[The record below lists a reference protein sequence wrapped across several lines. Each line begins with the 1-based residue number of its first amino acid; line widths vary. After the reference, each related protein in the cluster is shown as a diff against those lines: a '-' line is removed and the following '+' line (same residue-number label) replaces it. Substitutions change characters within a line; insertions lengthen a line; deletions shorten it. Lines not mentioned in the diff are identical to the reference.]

1 MAENSAQDYLSQ
13 EIEKHIDLFDGK
25 RQKNK
30 FLALGI
36 KLLGAMLAGTVTVL
50 LGISV
55 PQKSMT
61 YNNIALIFSALMTV
75 LAAWDVFFNH
85 KALWIRFTLAT
96 NALRALKQDLE
107 YTNAKSG
114 GRIDVQ
120 DTDRINSQL
129 KAILK
134 QTHESWEELRREDS
148 NLSQSQAPA
157 SGRLKATQK

>member
-13 EIEKHIDLFDGK
+13 EIERHIDLFDGK

-36 KLLGAMLAGTVTVL
+36 KLLGATLAGTVTVL

-61 YNNIALIFSALMTV
+61 YNNLALILSALITV
-75 LAAWDVFFNH
+75 LATWDGFFNH

-107 YTNAKSG
+107 YINAKNG
-114 GRIDVQ
+114 GRIDVLE
-120 DTDRINSQL
+120 TDRISSQL
-129 KAILK
+129 RAILK

-148 NLSQSQAPA
+148 NISQSQPRA
-157 SGRLKATQK
+157 SGRLRATQK